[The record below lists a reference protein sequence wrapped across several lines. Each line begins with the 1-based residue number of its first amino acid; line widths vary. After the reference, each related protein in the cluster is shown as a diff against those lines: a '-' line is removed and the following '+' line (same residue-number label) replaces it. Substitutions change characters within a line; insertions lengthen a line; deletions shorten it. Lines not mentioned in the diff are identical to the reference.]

1 MDQPGNHIL
10 LRGNQP
16 AAADRMRELLARTVQ
31 DQFADQRSNAGAI
44 DDIRQRM
51 EGLEWLVKEVRER
64 EIPGMTAQ
72 LDGLARQLEETGQG
86 ALGGRVDEVGGQ
98 LTDQLEPLADE
109 LRSRP
114 GHIEIQETLA
124 KIVDAAQSD
133 VATQLGSLEETVLTL
148 AEALLRPPAPQI
160 PAPREASREASRDGS
175 REGSRI

>member
-1 MDQPGNHIL
+1 MDQPGNHVL

-16 AAADRMRELLARTVQ
+16 AAADRMRELLAGTVQ
-31 DQFADQRSNAGAI
+31 DQFADQRSNAGALEG
-44 DDIRQRM
+44 IRQRM
-51 EGLEWLVKEVRER
+51 EE
-64 EIPGMTAQ
+64 
-72 LDGLARQLEETGQG
+72 
-86 ALGGRVDEVGGQ
+86 
-98 LTDQLEPLADE
+98 LEPLADE

-148 AEALLRPPAPQI
+148 AEALLRPHAPQI
-160 PAPREASREASRDGS
+160 PAPREASRDGSRDGSRDASRDAS